1 LSNSGLRIR
10 IERVAKDA
18 GLRITLA
25 RGKRRHNVP
34 LMNGFRRFFNKS
46 IKESDSR
53 DSTLAQ
59 LIKKERMMGHKTGLI
74 PLDANYFKTHVS
86 ELIEE
91 YLQAVPNLTISEE
104 LRKQVKIEQQEK
116 EITELKQ
123 SELEIQKLQTQQ
135 VKDRKN
141 MLEMFSEM
149 ASDPE
154 KFKKLL
160 REFKEEN

>member
-1 LSNSGLRIR
+1 LRLAKDTGLRNP
-10 IERVAKDA
+10 
-18 GLRITLA
+18 LA
-25 RGKRRHNVP
+25 QGKRRHNVP
-34 LMNGFRRFFNKS
+34 LMNGFRRFFNKLV
-46 IKESDSR
+46 KESDSR

-104 LRKQVKIEQQEK
+104 LRKQVKIDELGK
-116 EITELKQ
+116 ENAELKR
-123 SELEIQKLQTQQ
+123 SDLEIQRLQAQQ
-135 VKDRKN
+135 VMDRKN

-149 ASDPE
+149 TSDPE

-160 REFKEEN
+160 GKFKEDTK